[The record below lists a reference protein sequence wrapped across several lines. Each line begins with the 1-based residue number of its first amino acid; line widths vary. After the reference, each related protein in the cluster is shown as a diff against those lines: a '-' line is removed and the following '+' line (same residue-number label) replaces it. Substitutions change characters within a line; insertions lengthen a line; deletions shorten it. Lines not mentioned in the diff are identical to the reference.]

1 MDTQERLLFDTDAPP
16 VCPPQN
22 GNRNERPPV
31 AENGFW
37 DLSPHLLAIVG
48 FDGRV
53 RRLNPSLSELLGVDE
68 DELDE
73 ARLLDFVHEQDRG
86 EALAAARDLARGRA
100 DRVDLELRVRCRRN
114 AEHTLLGSARACAD
128 RELIYVAGSDVTDRR
143 LIERAVSFSQ
153 ELAVGIGASETVESA
168 LELLLRRIC
177 EEIGFELGQAWTQA
191 PGASYL
197 ELTAAWPNGVSPL
210 ERFRSRSACMT
221 FERSKGLPGQAWALR
236 RPVWIDDMKADDAF
250 PRAPFAR
257 EAGISAAI
265 AVPVQADGEVVA
277 VLEFFTRA
285 ALSRDETIVSL
296 ISAAAAQLGTT
307 IVRKRAEQAL
317 RRSEERFRLLVDS
330 VEDYAIV
337 MLDCAGHVVSWN
349 QGAERI
355 TGYRE
360 EEILGYHVSRF
371 YPAEAVDR
379 GEPDLHLSSAT
390 RGRPFE
396 QCDWR
401 VRADGLRY
409 RAQVIV
415 TALFNGSPE
424 PHGYSYVIRDV
435 TEQRRVEERLER
447 LGAIVDSSHDAI
459 FSTTLGTQVVT
470 SWNAGAERL
479 FGYTAREMIGRPFAP
494 LIADEH
500 CDAHAEAM
508 RQVVSGHD
516 LEDHEMDAVRKNGGR
531 LQVALTVSPI
541 RDADGQIAGL
551 SSIVHD
557 IGDRKVVE
565 ESMMQALGTY
575 LDSEVAQHI
584 LREGRGLC
592 AREVDVTM
600 MFIDIRDFTA
610 YAERFEPREVV
621 QTLNCLFELAV
632 PIITER
638 GGHVDK
644 FVGDGLLAVFGA
656 PKSARDHADRA
667 VEAAFLIAQQ
677 AQERF
682 EGDLEIGIGLDSG
695 SVVTGNVGG
704 GGRLDFTVIGDAVN
718 TAARIEAATRITGD
732 AILISDQTRR
742 RLWRA
747 EVSLTTRPPVEVKG
761 KRQPVAVYV
770 PHLQLTGSSPA
781 AGGDSEGTR

>member
-1 MDTQERLLFDTDAPP
+1 M
-16 VCPPQN
+16 
-22 GNRNERPPV
+22 
-31 AENGFW
+31 ENGFW

-53 RRLNPSLSELLGVDE
+53 RRLNPALSQLLAFDA
-68 DELDE
+68 DELD
-73 ARLLDFVHEQDRG
+73 AVHLLDIVHEQDRA
-86 EALAAARDLARGRA
+86 EALAAARDLARGLA
-100 DRVDLELRVRCRRN
+100 DKVDLELRVRCRRDL
-114 AEHTLLGSARACAD
+114 EHTLLGSASACVD
-128 RELIYVAGSDVTDRR
+128 SELIYVAGNDVTERR
-143 LIERAVSFSQ
+143 RIERAVSLSQ
-153 ELAVGIGASETVESA
+153 ELAVGISTSDTFESA
-168 LELLLRRIC
+168 LELALRRIC
-177 EEIGFELGQAWTQA
+177 EEIGFELGQAWTRE
-191 PGASYL
+191 PDASYL
-197 ELTAAWPNGVSPL
+197 EFSAAWAQSADPL

-221 FERSKGLPGQAWALR
+221 FERSKGIPGRAWATGE
-236 RPVWIDDMKADDAF
+236 PVWVDDMKADDSL
-250 PRAPFAR
+250 PRASFAR
-257 EAGISAAI
+257 EAGISAAM
-265 AVPVQADGEVVA
+265 AVPVEAGGDVVA

-285 ALSRDETIVSL
+285 ARSRDETVVRL
-296 ISAAAAQLGTT
+296 VSAAAAQLGTT

-349 QGAERI
+349 HGAERI

-390 RGRPFE
+390 RGCRFE

-409 RAQVIV
+409 RAQIIV

-435 TEQRRVEERLER
+435 TEQRRVDERLER
-447 LGAIVDSSHDAI
+447 LGAMVESSHDAI
-459 FSTTLGTQVVT
+459 FSTTRDTQIVT

-479 FGYTAREMIGRPFAP
+479 FGYAAREMIGRPFGP
-494 LIADEH
+494 LVPEEH
-500 CDAHAEAM
+500 RDAHAEAL
-508 RQVVSGHD
+508 RHVLAGND
-516 LEDHEMDAVRKNGGR
+516 LEEHEMEAVRKNGGR
-531 LQVALTVSPI
+531 IDVALTVSPI
-541 RDADGQIAGL
+541 RDADGQIVGL
-551 SSIVHD
+551 SSIAHD
-557 IGDRKVVE
+557 ISDRKIVE
-565 ESMMQALGTY
+565 ESMMQTLGTY
-575 LDSEVAQHI
+575 LDSGVAEHI

-600 MFIDIRDFTA
+600 MFVDIRDFTA
-610 YAERFEPREVV
+610 YAERFEPRDVV

-656 PKSARDHADRA
+656 PESAGDHADRA

-695 SVVTGNVGG
+695 SVVAGNVGG

-732 AILISDQTRR
+732 PILISDQTRR

-747 EVSLTTRPPVEVKG
+747 EVSLTRRPPVEVKG

-770 PHLQLTGSSPA
+770 PRLQLTGSPA
-781 AGGDSEGTR
+781 AAGAEAAGAR

>member
-1 MDTQERLLFDTDAPP
+1 M
-16 VCPPQN
+16 
-22 GNRNERPPV
+22 
-31 AENGFW
+31 
-37 DLSPHLLAIVG
+37 
-48 FDGRV
+48 
-53 RRLNPSLSELLGVDE
+53 
-68 DELDE
+68 
-73 ARLLDFVHEQDRG
+73 
-86 EALAAARDLARGRA
+86 RA
-100 DRVDLELRVRCRRN
+100 DDSL
-114 AEHTLLGSARACAD
+114 
-128 RELIYVAGSDVTDRR
+128 
-143 LIERAVSFSQ
+143 
-153 ELAVGIGASETVESA
+153 
-168 LELLLRRIC
+168 
-177 EEIGFELGQAWTQA
+177 
-191 PGASYL
+191 
-197 ELTAAWPNGVSPL
+197 
-210 ERFRSRSACMT
+210 
-221 FERSKGLPGQAWALR
+221 
-236 RPVWIDDMKADDAF
+236 
-250 PRAPFAR
+250 PRASFAR
-257 EAGISAAI
+257 EAGVCAAM
-265 AVPVQADGEVVA
+265 AVPVQVGGEVVA

-285 ALSRDETIVSL
+285 LRTRDETIVSL
-296 ISAAAAQLGTT
+296 VSTAAAQLGTT

-317 RRSEERFRLLVDS
+317 RSSEERFRLLVDS

-371 YPAEAVDR
+371 YTAEAVDQ

-390 RGRPFE
+390 RGCPFE

-415 TALFNGSPE
+415 TALYNGSPE

-435 TEQRRVEERLER
+435 TEQRRVHERLER
-447 LGAIVDSSHDAI
+447 LGAMVDSSHDAI
-459 FSTTLGTQVVT
+459 FSTTLDTQIVT

-494 LIADEH
+494 LVADEH
-500 CDAHAEAM
+500 RDTYAEAM
-508 RQVVSGHD
+508 RQVAEGEELS
-516 LEDHEMDAVRKNGGR
+516 EHEVEAVRKNGGR
-531 LQVALTVSPI
+531 LDVTFTVSPI
-541 RDADGQIAGL
+541 KDADGEMVGL
-551 SSIVHD
+551 SSIAHD
-557 IGDRKVVE
+557 ISDRKIVE
-565 ESMMQALGTY
+565 QSMMQTLGTY

-584 LREGRGLC
+584 LREGSGLSP
-592 AREVDVTM
+592 REIDVTM
-600 MFIDIRDFTA
+600 MFVDIRGFTA
-610 YAERFEPREVV
+610 YAERFEPRDVV

-656 PKSARDHADRA
+656 PKAARDHADRA
-667 VEAAFLIAQQ
+667 VEAAFQIARR

-695 SVVTGNVGG
+695 SVVAGNVGG

-732 AILISDQTRR
+732 PILISDQTRR

-747 EVSLTTRPPVEVKG
+747 EVSLTKRPAVEVKG
-761 KRQPVAVYV
+761 KRRPVAVFV
-770 PHLQLTGSSPA
+770 PHLEVAGTPDGAGTVA
-781 AGGDSEGTR
+781 AGAR